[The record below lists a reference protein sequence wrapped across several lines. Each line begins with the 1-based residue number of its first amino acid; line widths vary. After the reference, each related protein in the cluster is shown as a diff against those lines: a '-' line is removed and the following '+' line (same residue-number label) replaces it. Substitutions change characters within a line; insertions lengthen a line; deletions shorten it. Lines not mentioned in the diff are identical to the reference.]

1 MDSKIYLAT
10 LVLLTSCSSDSDV
23 GLIGQR
29 LSQQAGLYNSYGIET
44 KNIFVVDSMTNRIL
58 GVNSERMTLDYE
70 FTLSN
75 PGEEHSLAVDANE
88 RFVVDFS
95 KKHLQV
101 IGFDG
106 RRHDNPIKFLGTP
119 VSVAYGPTSRTLVMQ
134 DDLKSI
140 GILKLGEAGDIQK
153 SWLGGPLIASGKNVA
168 AGDLDKAGRMILSMS
183 DNSVT
188 TVDLD
193 ATLAQQSWQTSSFT
207 TTLTGINWV
216 APDQSLD
223 DMVLVA
229 SDTKLGLINMSTQT
243 LLDSVDFP
251 ASAIGKQSTMTLKA
265 FKSQSDDFYRTPYYY
280 NQQKLIGLSKAG
292 KPHAIVRAS
301 SATEPV
307 LLYAGSD
314 GKIKSHPLQKA
325 ASGYYL
331 QSYLS
336 TDSKELVVMLQLNN
350 REISVLGLR
359 LSDNLVIRQTTVPRV
374 GSAQINNKLLFIDH
388 ETDLGRLD
396 LHNLADDTVKT
407 IDGYNFDFLRH
418 Q

>member
-10 LVLLTSCSSDSDV
+10 LIFLTSCSSGSDV

-29 LSQQAGLYNSYGIET
+29 LNQQAGLYNSYGIDT

-58 GVNSERMTLDYE
+58 GVNSEKMTLDYE

-75 PGEEHSLAVDANE
+75 PEEEHYVAVDANE
-88 RFVVDFS
+88 KFVIDFS

-101 IGFDG
+101 IGLDG
-106 RRHDNPIKFLGTP
+106 GRYDNPIKFQGTP
-119 VSVAYGPTSRTLVMQ
+119 ASVAYGPASRTMVMQ

-140 GILKLGEAGDIQK
+140 GILKLGETGAIEK
-153 SWLGGPLIASGKNVA
+153 SWLGGPLVADGKSVT
-168 AGDLDKAGRMILSMS
+168 AGDLDKAGRMILSVS
-183 DNSVT
+183 DNSLT
-188 TVDLD
+188 LVDID

-216 APDQSLD
+216 APDQNVD
-223 DMVLVA
+223 NMTLVA
-229 SDTKLGLINMSTQT
+229 TDTKLGLINMATQT
-243 LLDSVDFP
+243 LADSVDFP
-251 ASAIGKQSTMTLKA
+251 STAIGKQTTMALSKFT
-265 FKSQSDDFYRTPYYY
+265 SQTDYFYRTPYYY
-280 NQQKLIGLSKAG
+280 NQQKLIGLSKSG

-301 SATEPV
+301 SASEPV

-314 GKIKSHPLQKA
+314 GKIKRHPLQKA

-336 TDSKELVVMLQLNN
+336 NDAKELVVMIQPNY
-350 REISVLGLR
+350 REISILGLR

-388 ETDLGRLD
+388 QTGLGRLD
-396 LHNLADDTVKT
+396 LHSLEDDTVKT
-407 IDGYNFDFLRH
+407 IEGYNFDFLRH

>member
-1 MDSKIYLAT
+1 MDSKIYLTAFI
-10 LVLLTSCSSDSDV
+10 LLTSCSSDSDV

-29 LSQQAGLYNSYGIET
+29 LSQQAGLYNSYGIDT

-58 GVNSERMTLDYE
+58 GVNSEKMTLDYE

-75 PGEEHSLAVDANE
+75 PGEEHYVAVDANE
-88 RFVVDFS
+88 KFVIDFS

-101 IGFDG
+101 IGLDG
-106 RRHDNPIKFLGTP
+106 GRYDNPIKFQGTP
-119 VSVAYGPTSRTLVMQ
+119 ASVAYGPASRTMVMQ

-140 GILKLGEAGDIQK
+140 GILKLGETGAIEK
-153 SWLGGPLIASGKNVA
+153 SWLGGPLVADGKNVT
-168 AGDLDKAGRMILSMS
+168 AGDLDKAGRMILSVS
-183 DNSVT
+183 DNSLT
-188 TVDLD
+188 LVDID
-193 ATLAQQSWQTSSFT
+193 ATLAQQAWQTSSFT

-216 APDQSLD
+216 APDQNIA
-223 DMVLVA
+223 DMTLVA
-229 SDTKLGLINMSTQT
+229 SDTKLGLINLATQT
-243 LLDSVDFP
+243 LSDSIDFP
-251 ASAIGKQSTMTLKA
+251 ASAIGKTTMSLANFTA
-265 FKSQSDDFYRTPYYY
+265 QPDYFYRTPYYY
-280 NQQKLIGLSKAG
+280 NQQKLIGLSKSG

-301 SATEPV
+301 SASEPV

-336 TDSKELVVMLQLNN
+336 NDAKELVVMIQPNY

-388 ETDLGRLD
+388 QTGLGRLD
-396 LHNLADDTVKT
+396 LHSLADDTVKT
-407 IDGYNFDFLRH
+407 VEGYNFDFLRN